1 MLKLATTGAKHMNA
15 RLMLTTL
22 AIGLAM
28 AATQAATQESTT
40 PPPGPGAMPTFQ
52 DFDLNKDGKITEEEF
67 NEARAARIAD
77 RAQKGYQMRGLANAS
92 SFADIDT
99 NHDGTLSAEEFA
111 AHQAAHRQPGGR
123 RQQ

>member
-1 MLKLATTGAKHMNA
+1 MNA
-15 RLMLTTL
+15 RMTLITLVIGLTT
-22 AIGLAM
+22 ASAQAFAQA
-28 AATQAATQESTT
+28 AATPA
-40 PPPGPGAMPTFQ
+40 PGPGAMPTFQ

-77 RAQKGYQMRGLANAS
+77 RAQKGYPMRGMGNAA

-99 NHDGTLSAEEFA
+99 NRDGTLSPEEFS

-123 RQQ
+123 QQQ

>member
-1 MLKLATTGAKHMNA
+1 MLKRATTGAKQMNA

-28 AATQAATQESTT
+28 AATQASAQESTT

-99 NHDGTLSAEEFA
+99 NHDGTLSSEEFT